1 MNFDFGIA
9 GKKYLVT
16 GASSGI
22 GQAAAILISKFGGT
36 VILNGRNE
44 ERLNQT
50 LSQME
55 GEGHHIMPFDLTD
68 LEGIKQYVKDCI
80 EVDGRRFDGLVFAA
94 GMGGGAP
101 VRAETMLNVKGMMQ
115 VNFYS
120 YFALIKEF
128 NSRRVL
134 NDSGSIVAISSRA
147 AGNPDKSQLSYAGSK
162 AALDTASD
170 VAALEF
176 AKRKVRVNTVR
187 PEMVDTPMSAAF
199 FDGVERERRMDF
211 YPLGPLTPRDVA
223 ETVLFLLSNMS
234 KKLTGQHL
242 YLSAGNDGRPIDFL
256 LGNS

>member
-55 GEGHHIMPFDLTD
+55 GEGHHIMPFDLTSLD
-68 LEGIKQYVKDCI
+68 GIKQYVKECI
-80 EVDGRRFDGLVFAA
+80 DVDGQRFDGLVFST
-94 GMGGGAP
+94 GISTNKP
-101 VRAETMLNVKGMMQ
+101 IRAETIENLHKVMT

-134 NDSGSIVAISSRA
+134 NDGGSIVAVSSA
-147 AGNPDKSQLSYAGSK
+147 AATNSAEKSQLSYAGSK
-162 AALDTASD
+162 AALDIACLVASKEL
-170 VAALEF
+170 VQ
-176 AKRKVRVNTVR
+176 RKVRVNTVQPHITR
-187 PEMVDTPMSAAF
+187 TPMVA
-199 FDGVERERRMDF
+199 DF
-211 YPLGPLTPRDVA
+211 LDIASQQELEALYPLGALEAMDVA
-223 ETVLFLLSNMS
+223 GTILFLLSALSS
-234 KKLTGQHL
+234 KITGQSIC
-242 YLSAGNDGRPIDFL
+242 LSAGNDGMQVNYYHL
-256 LGNS
+256 